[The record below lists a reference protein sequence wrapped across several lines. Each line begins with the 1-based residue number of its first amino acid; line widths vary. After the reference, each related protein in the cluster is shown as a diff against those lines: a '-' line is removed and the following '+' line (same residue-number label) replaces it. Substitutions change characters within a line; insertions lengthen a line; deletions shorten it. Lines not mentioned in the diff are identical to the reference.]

1 MKKKWIAAIAMIL
14 AAAFILSACGSKGG
28 NPGSSAAGDTSDS
41 GKPVALETY
50 DVGKFT
56 VGLPAGWNAFPQ
68 EDIFGDKDENG
79 KYPISTESIVLG
91 KGAEDEW
98 SALSGPM
105 VRIYYYDPDA
115 YLMDSRGFYE
125 DIQELEGVTVGGV
138 ACEAFQG
145 TNLGYSY
152 QFVTYITEDAQYEF
166 NILVSTE
173 NESTGIS
180 WDDPEVLA
188 IMESVTAKK

>member
-1 MKKKWIAAIAMIL
+1 
-14 AAAFILSACGSKGG
+14 
-28 NPGSSAAGDTSDS
+28 
-41 GKPVALETY
+41 
-50 DVGKFT
+50 
-56 VGLPAGWNAFPQ
+56 
-68 EDIFGDKDENG
+68 
-79 KYPISTESIVLG
+79 
-91 KGAEDEW
+91 
-98 SALSGPM
+98 M